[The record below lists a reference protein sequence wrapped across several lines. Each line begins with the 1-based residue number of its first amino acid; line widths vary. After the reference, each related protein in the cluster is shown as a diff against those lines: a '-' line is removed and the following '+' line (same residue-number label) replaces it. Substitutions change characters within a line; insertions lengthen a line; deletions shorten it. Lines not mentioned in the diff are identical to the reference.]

1 MPRPEVKGL
10 GLKCNRL
17 HVELIPT
24 PRPVEEVLLSVTEQT
39 PRSIGSK
46 VMLRLALPTIVF
58 MLLSSLDRVNISFAA
73 LQMNKEL
80 GFTPT
85 QYGFG
90 AGILFLGFL
99 AGQFPSVLL
108 LQRIGMRRWMAS
120 CAIVWACC
128 AAGIAFVHTAQQF
141 YVLRVLLGFA
151 EGGLAPGIVL
161 YLSQFATERERAT
174 TFALPM
180 LAIPLSLVIGS
191 PLSGWLMSWPGP
203 LGLSSWRWMLVAE
216 ALPAFALGIAAW
228 FYFPDRPEDAR
239 WLTGAE
245 RSWLGRNAANR
256 ERTGARNDWRILRD
270 PAIWTC
276 ALMWFCLL
284 SGAYGI
290 MFWLPQMIKQLA
302 GLNPLQIGFVNALPW
317 LGAMIGTY
325 FNSRHSDQTGE
336 RYHHISVPAVVS
348 ALAMLAALS
357 FGAGI
362 PGLIMLFLA
371 GLALGSA
378 QGAFWALPTSTLK
391 PSTFAVGAV
400 AINIAGSSGGLIVPH
415 LVGYVREQSGS
426 FAAPIVLIASILMGA
441 AILVGVT
448 RRFLMT
454 PRLHHPATL

>member
-1 MPRPEVKGL
+1 MKGL
-10 GLKCNRL
+10 ISTRR
-17 HVELIPT
+17 HQDFVATTDEMQ
-24 PRPVEEVLLSVTEQT
+24 RA
-39 PRSIGSK
+39 IGSK

-108 LQRIGMRRWMAS
+108 LQRIGMRRWMAL
-120 CAIVWACC
+120 CATVWACC
-128 AAGIAFVHTAQQF
+128 AAGIAFVHAAPQF
-141 YVLRVLLGFA
+141 CVLRVLLGFA

-191 PLSGWLMSWPGP
+191 PLSGWLMSLSGP
-203 LGLSSWRWMLVAE
+203 MGLPSWRWMLIAE
-216 ALPAFALGIAAW
+216 ALPAFVLGVIAW

-239 WLTGAE
+239 WLSTPELA
-245 RSWLGRNAANR
+245 WLKLHAANR
-256 ERTGARNDWRILRD
+256 ERPDRRNDWRILRE
-270 PAIWTC
+270 PMIWSS

-290 MFWLPQMIKQLA
+290 MFWLPQMIKQLS

-325 FNSRHSDQTGE
+325 FNSRHSDRTGE
-336 RYHHISVPAVVS
+336 RFYHISIPAVIS
-348 ALAMLAALS
+348 AFAMLAALS
-357 FGAGI
+357 LGAGI

-400 AINIAGSSGGLIVPH
+400 AINIAGSSGGLVVPH
-415 LVGYVREQSGS
+415 LVGYVREQSGG
-426 FAAPIVLIASILMGA
+426 FAAPVVLIAAILILA
-441 AILVGVT
+441 ALLVGVT
-448 RRFLMT
+448 RRQLAAQ
-454 PRLHHPATL
+454 PVPDAAAT